1 LDEITV
7 REKFV
12 SLTVFIQKSN
22 WSYAALDIVN
32 KWEIKSLATEDFW
45 HFVGGSERPLEEPG
59 HLSAVTVAKVIE
71 YGVDLVGGFT
81 EGNFSNLSLFSSE
94 DFPACVIR

>member
-1 LDEITV
+1 M

-59 HLSAVTVAKVIE
+59 HLSAVTVAKDRTTTINVM
-71 YGVDLVGGFT
+71 DQ
-81 EGNFSNLSLFSSE
+81 S
-94 DFPACVIR
+94 